1 MKKSVKS
8 RTVLNELLY
17 TKATSEYRRAYCPDI
32 YTVIMGLVI
41 NASIFGPL
49 SKGAEEEFLG
59 QAIVVYFWAF
69 KILHQS

>member
-1 MKKSVKS
+1 MNPLKQENLYIKSIKEI
-8 RTVLNELLY
+8 TVL
-17 TKATSEYRRAYCPDI
+17 SPDI
-32 YTVIMGLVI
+32 YAVIMGLVI

>member
-1 MKKSVKS
+1 MNPLKQE
-8 RTVLNELLY
+8 NLY
-17 TKATSEYRRAYCPDI
+17 TKSIKELTVLI
-32 YTVIMGLVI
+32 YAVIMGLVI

>member
-1 MKKSVKS
+1 
-8 RTVLNELLY
+8 
-17 TKATSEYRRAYCPDI
+17 
-32 YTVIMGLVI
+32 MGLVI
-41 NASIFGPL
+41 NTTIFGPL